1 MILRKIRV
9 NKVTLHASVNFFVEL
24 LYCVIEWHI
33 TLFGPTEICTLGNVP
48 MKDEIMFVNVNSHRK
63 LHFLFFD
70 LVIPLPPDWDSH
82 PLDQKGREKR
92 LHLVLL
98 EEQSSEYQGVERMFM
113 QSMTNE
119 KVCIN

>member
-1 MILRKIRV
+1 MQVRTFSL
-9 NKVTLHASVNFFVEL
+9 N
-24 LYCVIEWHI
+24 YCVIEWHI
-33 TLFGPTEICTLGNVP
+33 RLFGPAEICALANVS
-48 MKDEIMFVNVNSHRK
+48 MKDEIMFVNVSSHRK

-98 EEQSSEYQGVERMFM
+98 EKKSSEYQGVECMFV
-113 QSMTNE
+113 QSMRNE